1 MFFRPIARRLRH
13 NLRMGRLSRVWFALL
28 CLAGTVACTKVQAKV
43 PPPAP
48 PPPALTTAT
57 PPDPLVVPAPLVER
71 VPVQVSDPAPTAAKP
86 TPPASRGGDRVTP
99 PVTPPPA
106 APPEPPPPQA
116 LQTTAN
122 VGEIERKARE
132 SVDHATRDLERVDRN
147 SLGKDAQNQY
157 DNATRM
163 LSVAK
168 AALTNKN
175 YRLAHEMAG
184 KAAAMAGLLVKG

>member
-1 MFFRPIARRLRH
+1 
-13 NLRMGRLSRVWFALL
+13 MGRLSRVWIALL
-28 CLAGTVACTKVQAKV
+28 CLAGTVACTKVQARV
-43 PPPAP
+43 PPPPP

-71 VPVQVSDPAPTAAKP
+71 VPLPVSDPTPASTRPAPPA
-86 TPPASRGGDRVTP
+86 ASRGNERVTP

-132 SVDHATRDLERVDRN
+132 SLDHAGRDLERVDYVN
-147 SLGKDAQNQY
+147 LGKDARDQF
-157 DNATRM
+157 DNAKRM
-163 LSVAK
+163 MSVAK

-184 KAAAMAGLLVKG
+184 KAAAMASLLVKG

>member
-1 MFFRPIARRLRH
+1 
-13 NLRMGRLSRVWFALL
+13 MGRLSRVWIALL

-48 PPPALTTAT
+48 PPPALITAT

-71 VPVQVSDPAPTAAKP
+71 VPLQISDPAPSSAKP

-99 PVTPPPA
+99 PVTPPPAA

-122 VGEIERKARE
+122 VGEIERKAIE
-132 SVDHATRDLERVDRN
+132 SLDHATRDLERVDRN
-147 SLGKDAQNQY
+147 TLGQDARDQY
-157 DNATRM
+157 DNAKRM
-163 LSVAK
+163 MSVAR
-168 AALTNKN
+168 AALANKN

-184 KAAAMAGLLVKG
+184 KAAAMASLLVKG